1 MNSPSR
7 LGMRLLKGYVVA
19 AASLVVVA
27 TFLTLLQPPPASRF
41 EEINVERLN
50 VVEKD
55 GRVRLVV
62 SNKERFPGLMVNGEE
77 HPYPRGVAGIVFID
91 EAGNEYGTLAT
102 HTRRADQDFGAY
114 SGLQFGNAAQ
124 GQIGMIYDDDAGQ
137 REAGLF
143 IAGASADAT
152 AALLERG
159 RKVQQ
164 MPEGPDKVRA
174 MAELRRREGP
184 PRVTVARMKD
194 QSATV
199 ALADPQGNPRL
210 RLVVDANGDP
220 RVEFLDAAGSVIRSL
235 GGSSEP

>member
-27 TFLTLLQPPPASRF
+27 TFLTLRQTPPASRF
-41 EEINVERLN
+41 EEIDVERMN

-102 HTRRADQDFGAY
+102 HTRRAD
-114 SGLQFGNAAQ
+114 
-124 GQIGMIYDDDAGQ
+124 
-137 REAGLF
+137 AGL
-143 IAGASADAT
+143 
-152 AALLERG
+152 RG
-159 RKVQQ
+159 
-164 MPEGPDKVRA
+164 
-174 MAELRRREGP
+174 L
-184 PRVTVARMKD
+184 
-194 QSATV
+194 
-199 ALADPQGNPRL
+199 
-210 RLVVDANGDP
+210 
-220 RVEFLDAAGSVIRSL
+220 
-235 GGSSEP
+235 